1 MDFQNLFTAKKGQV
15 ERYGSGDLPTGGSG
29 VNFGGHK
36 ERWVL
41 AEPKKLWKERQK
53 NSDAFR
59 ESLNNR
65 ACFSNLSYFHGTC
78 NIFQPCSGCA
88 GLPGHTLP
96 SGLRRGNTVQKHNE
110 PWWLYFK
117 MSFIMECYQIFTI
130 FRMRSLLCFLWICGL
145 WCERHCGASEQP
157 QGGPEGKKLSTSPVH
172 PFQTLCLE
180 SGYLAVLIFHFFWGW
195 ASDFLT
201 SLCF

>member
-117 MSFIMECYQIFTI
+117 MSFIMECYQILPFFACVACYVSYEFAAFDAKGI
-130 FRMRSLLCFLWICGL
+130 VALVNSHKEALKGKNFQQVQSIRSKLCVWKADT
-145 WCERHCGASEQP
+145 W
-157 QGGPEGKKLSTSPVH
+157 
-172 PFQTLCLE
+172 LC
-180 SGYLAVLIFHFFWGW
+180 
-195 ASDFLT
+195 
-201 SLCF
+201 